1 MKINMPVTDVEHALE
16 EGAVIVSKTDLKGAI
31 TYVNAEFVKIS
42 GFTERE
48 LLGKSHNLIRHPDMP
63 PAAFEDLWRT
73 IKAGDPWTGV
83 VKNRCKNGDFYW
95 VLANVAPLREE
106 GQVTGYLS
114 VRTKPARAEVE
125 AAEALY
131 QRMRAG
137 ESIKPPLLQRL
148 NPLPKLNLRT
158 LGLCVGGLLL
168 AAVAVPISLLL
179 ANTGEDIGFAT
190 QERQGVDY
198 IQSLAPLLRDVAQ
211 HRALAAAHLEGDASA
226 KATLSGLEAKLDADL
241 AAVAQADARLGQA
254 LASTAAWTTFR
265 DQWTTVQKGWSGFK
279 PAENLDAHSA
289 AFGNVLNLIT
299 QVADASN
306 LTLDPELAA
315 YYLMDGWV
323 GKTPQILYKLDSAYG
338 VGMAAAQRKAIS
350 EGDRARLGFLIES
363 LRGLLDANQAGLSK
377 VFVVAPAL
385 KPGLMPLVEA
395 HSASLKAFADLADAR
410 LAKAAAVSLAPDELA
425 SAANAASQAAIQL
438 NQALATALDG
448 ELAGR
453 IERLGMQR
461 AWVLSASLGLSLLG
475 FALLNYAWRRILGPL
490 GQITQGFQRLAQGD
504 FTQHIEVA
512 YRDECG
518 MVLNALKAMQIRL
531 GFDMVDLKRILRE
544 TGRVKA
550 ALDCTSDN
558 VMLADADY
566 NIIYMN
572 PAALKMFKNAEADL
586 RAALPGFN
594 ADQLVGS
601 NIDAFHRNP
610 THQRRMLESL
620 TGTYT
625 STISIAGRHFVI
637 IANPVFD
644 AEGQRIGSVV
654 EWADRTAEVVVE
666 EQVNALLAAFRQG
679 DLSQRIN
686 IEGQAGFIRKMGEGL
701 NLVAEDVDLTLK
713 DFGRVIRGMAEGDLT
728 RQTGYDAYEG
738 VYADFRANLMATQHK
753 LGEVFGQIRQAADFI
768 YNSSQE
774 IASGNNNLSHRAE
787 EQASSL
793 EETASSMEELTSTVR
808 QNADNATE
816 ANRVS
821 ATARQLAEKGGEVVS
836 RTVEAM
842 NEINASSGK
851 IANII
856 STIDEIAFQTNLLAL
871 NASVEAAR
879 AGEQGRG
886 FAVVATEVRN
896 LAQRSAKAAKESREL
911 LQNSLEKVKAGSA
924 LATQS
929 GATLQDIVD
938 SVKTAGDLVS
948 QIAAASREQ
957 SQGIEQVGL
966 AVTRLDD
973 ITQQNAALAEEAS
986 AASMSM
992 CEQAKNMVQLL
1003 SFFKSERA
1011 DAASAAPSALRP
1023 VKVSSKGAVAALDF
1037 SMARSKHLA
1046 WKARI
1051 RDFLAGRETLT
1062 MAQAVSHKDCDLGK
1076 WLYSSGLQRYGHM
1089 REMQELER
1097 QHETMHGL
1105 VKAIIQSKER
1115 GDVLGAES
1123 DFHQLQTLSDEIV
1136 ALLTVVEKRS
1146 ALNVPEKAEPRA
1158 PAPPPPPKVAAAS
1171 SDDEWEEF

>member
-1 MKINMPVTDVEHALE
+1 MKTNLPVTDVEHTLE
-16 EGAVIVSKTDLKGAI
+16 DGAIIVSKTDPRGYI

-42 GFTERE
+42 GFTEPE
-48 LLGKSHNLIRHPDMP
+48 LIGKNHNLIRHPDMP
-63 PAAFEDLWRT
+63 PAAFEDMWRT
-73 IKAGDPWTGV
+73 IEAGDPWTGV

-95 VLANVAPLREE
+95 VLANVAPIWED

-114 VRTKPARAEVE
+114 VRTKPERAEIE
-125 AAEALY
+125 AAAALY

-137 ESIKPPLLQRL
+137 ESIAPPLLKRL

-158 LGLCVGGLLL
+158 LGLGVGGLLL

-179 ANTGEDIGFAT
+179 VNTGADIDFAA
-190 QERQGVDY
+190 QERQGVEY
-198 IQSLAPLLRDVAQ
+198 IQALAPLLSDLPQ
-211 HRALAAAHLEGDASA
+211 HRALTAAHLEGDAGANA
-226 KATLSGLEAKLDADL
+226 KLGGLEAKLDADL
-241 AAVAQADARLGQA
+241 AAVAQADARLGA
-254 LASTAAWTTFR
+254 AFASSAAWATFR
-265 DQWTTVQKGWSGFK
+265 DQWKSVQSGWSGYK
-279 PAENLDAHSA
+279 PPDNLEAHNV
-289 AFGNVLNLIT
+289 AFGNALNLVT

-323 GKTPQILYKLDSAYG
+323 SKTPQILQKLDSAYG
-338 VGMAAAQRKAIS
+338 VGAAAAQRKAIS
-350 EGDRARLGFLIES
+350 EGDRARLSFLTES
-363 LRGLLDANQAGLSK
+363 LRGLQEANQAGLLK
-377 VFVVAPAL
+377 VFGAVPAL
-385 KPGLMPLVEA
+385 KPGLAPLVESNA
-395 HSASLKAFADLADAR
+395 ASLKAFVDLAEAR
-410 LAKAAAVSLAPDELA
+410 LVKAGTVNLPPEELA
-425 SAANAASQAAIQL
+425 SAANAASLAALQL

-448 ELAGR
+448 ELSGR
-453 IERLGMQR
+453 IGKLSTQRLC
-461 AWVLSASLGLSLLG
+461 VLGASLGLALLG
-475 FALLNYAWRRILGPL
+475 FSLLYYAWRRILGPL
-490 GQITQGFQRLAQGD
+490 GQIKEGFQEIAQGN
-504 FTQHIEVA
+504 FTQRIEVA
-512 YRDECG
+512 HHDECG
-518 MVLNALKAMQIRL
+518 KVLNALKAMQLRL
-531 GFDMVDLKRILRE
+531 GFDVIDLKRILQE
-544 TGRVKA
+544 SQRVKS
-550 ALDCTSDN
+550 ALDCTSTN

-572 PAALKMFKNAEADL
+572 RAVLAMFKNAEADL
-586 RAALPGFN
+586 RTVIPSFD
-594 ADQLVGS
+594 ADRLMGS
-601 NIDAFHRNP
+601 SIDAFHRDP
-610 THQRRMLESL
+610 QHQRRLLDRLS
-620 TGTYT
+620 GTQK
-625 STISIAGRHFVI
+625 SEVSVAGRHFVI
-637 IANPVFD
+637 VANPVFD
-644 AEGQRIGSVV
+644 AGGQRIGSVV
-654 EWADRTAEVVVE
+654 EWVDRTGEILVE
-666 EQVNALLAAFRQG
+666 EQVNALLGAFREG
-679 DLSQRIN
+679 DMSHRID
-686 IEGQAGFIRKMGEGL
+686 IEGQAGFIRKIGEGL
-701 NLVAEDVDLTLK
+701 NLVAEDVELTFK

-738 VYADFRANLMATQHK
+738 VYADFRANLMATQRK
-753 LGEVFGQIRQAADFI
+753 LGEVFGQIHQAADFI

-774 IASGNNNLSHRAE
+774 IASGNNNLSRRAE
-787 EQASSL
+787 EQAASL
-793 EETASSMEELTSTVR
+793 EETASSMEELTSTVK
-808 QNADNATE
+808 QNADNADE

-821 ATARQLAEKGGEVVS
+821 TTARQLAEKGGEVVS

-929 GATLQDIVD
+929 GATLHDIVD
-938 SVKTAGDLVS
+938 SVKTAGSLVS

-986 AASMSM
+986 AASVSM

-1011 DAASAAPSALRP
+1011 EASSAPGGGFRP
-1023 VKVSSKGAVAALDF
+1023 VKAPSKAAGAALDF

-1051 RDFLAGRETLT
+1051 RDFLSGKESLTL
-1062 MAQAVSHKDCDLGK
+1062 AQAVSHKDCDLGK
-1076 WLYSSGLQRYGHM
+1076 WLYSTGLQQYGHM
-1089 REMQELER
+1089 KEMQELER
-1097 QHETMHGL
+1097 QHETRHGL
-1105 VKAIIQSKER
+1105 VKTIIQGKER
-1115 GDVLGAES
+1115 GDVRGAES
-1123 DFHQLQTLSDEIV
+1123 DFHQLQSLSDEIV

-1146 ALNVPEKAEPRA
+1146 ALNVPERAGPKA
-1158 PAPPPPPKVAAAS
+1158 PAPPPPPKAAAAG